1 VADERIVSSI
11 KIVDPTTTSQ
21 IAAVDASSNLQV
33 ILAANDGVDIGDVDV
48 TSVIPGTGATNL
60 GKAVDAV
67 AGATDTG
74 VAVLAVR
81 DDALGGITPAAG
93 DYNTLLIDANGAL
106 WTHDD
111 ALDATIAGNEL
122 QVDVVA
128 ALPTGANTIGDIA
141 NITTT
146 VTPGTAAGNLGKAVD
161 AVAGATDTGVAMLA
175 VRDDALGGIT
185 PAAGDYSTLL
195 MDANGALWTHD
206 DALDVAIAGNELQ
219 VDVVAALPT
228 GANTIGSIADITTS
242 VTPGTAAGNLGKAED
257 AVHGSGDTGVM
268 ALAVRQDT
276 ATALAADADYI
287 PLIVD
292 STGRLHVTDA
302 NAGAG
307 TPTNPTV
314 DVATS
319 SALAAGSAVDLDSA
333 EITEAEKLYG
343 VDITA
348 SVPFKAIVRMVENS
362 IDNANHVV
370 VFGQAGELVQWR
382 PAHKD
387 FFTHA
392 GASGGTD
399 LFQVDITNMDT
410 SEAADVYASF
420 MYASS

>member
-1 VADERIVSSI
+1 MADERVVTSI

-33 ILAANDGVDIGDVDV
+33 ILASNTGVDIGDVDV
-48 TSVIPGTGATNL
+48 TSVIPGTGATNLGKAVDAVAGATDSGVAVLAVRDDALGGLTPAAGDYTTLLVDANGALWTHDDALDAALAGTELQVDVVAALPTGANTIGDIANITTAVTPGTAAGNL

-93 DYNTLLIDANGAL
+93 DYNTLLVDANGAL

-111 ALDATIAGNEL
+111 ALDAALAG
-122 QVDVVA
+122 
-128 ALPTGANTIGDIA
+128 T
-141 NITTT
+141 
-146 VTPGTAAGNLGKAVD
+146 
-161 AVAGATDTGVAMLA
+161 
-175 VRDDALGGIT
+175 
-185 PAAGDYSTLL
+185 
-195 MDANGALWTHD
+195 
-206 DALDVAIAGNELQ
+206 ELQ

-292 STGRLHVTDA
+292 ASGRLHVTDP

-307 TPTNPTV
+307 SPTNPTRN
-314 DVATS
+314 VATS
-319 SALAAGSAVDLDSA
+319 SAVAAGSTVDLDSA
-333 EITEAEKLYG
+333 EITEAEKLWG
-343 VDITA
+343 VDISS
-348 SVPFKAIVRMVENS
+348 SVPFKALVRMVENS
-362 IDNANHVV
+362 VDNAAHVIL
-370 VFGQAGELVQWR
+370 FGQAGEPLQWR
-382 PAHKD
+382 PPNRD
-387 FFTHA
+387 FWTHA

-399 LFQVDITNMDT
+399 LFQVEFTNMDT
-410 SEAADVYASF
+410 SEAADAYCTFYYAT
-420 MYASS
+420 